1 MADEVQSQ
9 EAGEIEE
16 LSGDAVSSDS
26 DSQAVQEP
34 QVESAAAP
42 PEPEELNEEE
52 PISDSQAV
60 QEPQVE
66 SAAAPPEPEA
76 LDEEEPLSDSQEVQD
91 AEVESAAAP
100 PEPELSE
107 EEPAKAV
114 SLADMEAEP
123 KESKWFDPD
132 VAITKTLGFVQD
144 NGWVAGAMVAAL
156 LLLFLFLPPVSLGKR
171 LFGGAGYTVL
181 AAENPSLSHPDGLVV
196 AIASEAEGELKIKL
210 DSVPRADFLSDE
222 ASEEYQVARKAL
234 PSYLVPKSPYYHV
247 QTRADVEM
255 PVELTVTIP
264 NEAEPWETLD
274 LYAWDG
280 ETWSWLPS
288 ELNRT
293 DEVLVTDLKTAPKS
307 VLVVQTDQAE
317 LALVT
322 GAKDLPP
329 IEYEALLNGVDL
341 VGLTVGTLGG
351 LTGDPALL
359 PPGNVSENPVLV
371 PAIRNWVT
379 GRDPNRA
386 LVVDLLTIEED
397 RAAHLQNLTTLVQNG
412 GYSGLVIDY
421 RGLTAD
427 HRDAYTAFV
436 SDLAAALH
444 EQGAWLAVTVDVPQ
458 QAGDT
463 WDTAGYDLAALG
475 AAADYVR
482 LCLPKTPQAYAPGG
496 VAEQL
501 VIWATSQV
509 NRYKLYPVFSTLSHN
524 GQQYVTMNEVVEALG
539 DLNAGDANLTDGMLV
554 TPGTTFDFQL
564 GEGCT
569 IQDDPATAATK
580 LKTTEASYWLGT
592 PAWLR
597 SRLDMVARYNVG
609 GVVVQNLLT
618 EGNFPGLRVAL
629 QNFETGTP
637 TAPQSTLDIVW
648 EITSPAGDVETSKA
662 SLSQPEFAWAAPEA
676 TGTYKIAAS
685 VAGTPKGQVAL
696 QVASSANLGRG
707 GGDVEAAGAVLPEE
721 VPVEPEDEDEDEGE
735 EAETEGEGEEV
746 PTGTLKAAFVA
757 DVTVPDNTQF
767 DKGAAFTKTWRVRNA
782 GESSWP
788 ADTALSFYQGVQ
800 MTEIADVEVGEV
812 APGEEIDI
820 SVKLIAPDEDG
831 FYKGQWILKAAGE
844 QISGSL
850 VYVAIQCGEGAS
862 EEEEAEAPSPPPS
875 SIGGGFELGGHIQDG
890 GYPYADLMHYAG
902 MNWAKVQVRY
912 PGDASGVI
920 AAAHARGFKI
930 QVSALGG
937 SGMVTQGGFNETIA
951 NWVAGM
957 AAAGADAIEIWNEP
971 NIPREWQSGHIN
983 PEAYTQLLCASYS
996 AIKAANPNVAVI
1008 SAAPAPTG
1016 YFGGCGGG
1024 GCDDIPFLQRMYNAG
1039 AANCMDYIGAHH
1051 NSGATP
1057 PSATSGHPAD
1067 PGSTHHSWFFLPQTR
1082 AYYNTFGGARQLF
1095 YTELGYVSPEGFGWI
1110 PDTFA
1115 WGANT
1120 TVAQQAQ
1127 WLSEVVQLSSQTGM
1141 VRVVIVWNVDFDCY
1155 GPCGG
1160 VQDPQAGYAIIRP
1173 DGSCPAC
1180 ESLHALLGTR

>member
-42 PEPEELNEEE
+42 PEPEALDEEE
-52 PISDSQAV
+52 LISDSQAV
-60 QEPQVE
+60 QDV
-66 SAAAPPEPEA
+66 
-76 LDEEEPLSDSQEVQD
+76 
-91 AEVESAAAP
+91 EVESAAAP

-144 NGWVAGAMVAAL
+144 NGWVAGAVVAAL

-609 GVVVQNLLT
+609 GVVVQDLLT
-618 EGNFPGLRVAL
+618 EGNFPGLRAAL

-721 VPVEPEDEDEDEGE
+721 VPVEPEDEDEGE

-788 ADTALSFYQGVQ
+788 ADTALSFYQGAQ

-820 SVKLIAPDEDG
+820 SVKLIAPNEDG

-1082 AYYNTFGGARQLF
+1082 AYYNSFGGARQLF